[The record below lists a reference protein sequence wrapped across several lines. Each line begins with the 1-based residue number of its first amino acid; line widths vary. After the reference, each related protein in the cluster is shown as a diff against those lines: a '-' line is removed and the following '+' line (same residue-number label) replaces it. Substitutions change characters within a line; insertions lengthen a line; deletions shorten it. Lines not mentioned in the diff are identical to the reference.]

1 MTFRSRRALAALF
14 VGALALGACERD
26 PEKGPLRPKSHGYRA
41 HATVKDHGKIV
52 SEFEI
57 AVRGDRFRKEPVKGQ
72 KGPVLIQ
79 ELSSRKAVELDPAA
93 KTFREVP
100 FVPLD
105 TILPSHPLSP
115 GFSYFEEARRR
126 GVTEYAR
133 ESDTIYAGHVCW
145 LSRYEDRPGE
155 EQSPTTTYWAAPDL
169 DLLVIRV
176 DREQRK
182 DGVLVLDASTQLTN
196 VRIQA
201 LPSLFQVPKGYKKL

>member
-1 MTFRSRRALAALF
+1 MTLCSRRAFTALLA
-14 VGALALGACERD
+14 GALALSACERD

-41 HATVKDHGKIV
+41 HVTVKDHGKVV

-72 KGPVLIQ
+72 RGPVLIQ
-79 ELSSRKAVELDPAA
+79 DLSSRKAVELDPEA

-100 FVPLD
+100 FVPVD
-105 TILPSHPLSP
+105 TILPSHPLAP

-201 LPSLFQVPKGYKKL
+201 LPSLFQVPKGYAKR